1 MTSRGVFAYLAAPL
15 AFASA
20 CAMLLAMR
28 HVELKTSIYDLV
40 GDVATAIPAAVRDR
54 SSNVVPVIV
63 SSPDF
68 AAARSAAESL
78 AERLSADDCGSVRC
92 RFAGDEMSAILDV
105 FGSRCAGLVSERDA
119 SLLATA
125 EGRSRLARAAA
136 RKYYSSPIPPLF
148 APAKDPFC
156 LADGFVASLPRS
168 VSGWG
173 LKEGVL
179 AAEQG
184 GVSHVLVSM
193 TLKRSVADD
202 TDALVAFRARL
213 RSAIDEERLCHA
225 GVEYSVCGVP
235 MHTAAAAGRCKSEI
249 GWLTCVSLLFIAMLS
264 ALVFG
269 SVKWIPLLASTFVVA
284 ASAGALVLAL
294 CFSSVHVMSLVLGTT
309 VLGLVVDYSFHWL
322 LQAGDRRREVVWGLL
337 VSFATTEI
345 SFLPLVLST
354 LPILRQS
361 FVFLGVGLAA
371 ALAFVLLAYPRPE
384 SGGAERSG
392 VAPHC
397 GLGRGVVLLR
407 AALLLV
413 LAVAVFGL
421 FRVRLATDPQ
431 DLYRPDAEIAAAE
444 KLFAE
449 LGGTADSEGGFV
461 VTSGSDDL
469 ETLLE
474 REAAVGLPESVPCA
488 SRVLLPLSR
497 RLANVSLEERL
508 REEQGE
514 RQCELLGLAALPAI
528 ERPLPWQWE
537 DVPQPFVGSLV
548 VGNSLVARV
557 AAEPEGPMPEGV
569 AFCRPKETV
578 GRILSDWTS
587 EARNRLGASFLLM
600 FAVLAV
606 FFRRSAPAVSFPSVF
621 AVCVVWGA
629 LSVGGASVNL
639 FHVLACFL
647 LVGMSVDYTVFLRS
661 GGRAA
666 LKPVLCSLL
675 TSMVGFGALSFVSFP
690 VVSAFGKVMGLG
702 LPTAFLCAVAMA
714 PGRAAA
720 DSTPQTEH
728 GASPL
733 GLEILFLAYRVF
745 GLRALHFCS
754 ACVGLCVWAFSGVV
768 RRASPS
774 PRKIAAFA
782 CSLADKLVV
791 MAEGPR
797 LPKVELDGSRDAVAF
812 AADVAARKGVFVL
825 SSHCGTIEVLA
836 ALGECD
842 VTFHAWMEFSRTSV
856 FNRFYMRHARR
867 GKVVIHP
874 ISEFGMETVFE
885 AGDALDSGDCLVMAG
900 DRGFGR
906 MMGVPFRGGE
916 LELPEGA
923 FRFANSLGH
932 PVYFVACVATGPC
945 RYRAVVRRLPSGTPD
960 MARSYASALDEVS
973 AEFPEQWFR
982 WEGDA

>member
-1 MTSRGVFAYLAAPL
+1 MANRGAIACVVVPL
-15 AFASA
+15 ALASA
-20 CAMLLAMR
+20 CAMLLATR

-40 GDVATAIPAAVRDR
+40 GDVATAIPAAVRER

-63 SSPDF
+63 SSQDF

-78 AERLSADDCGSVRC
+78 ADRLSADDCVSVRC
-92 RFAGDEMSAILDV
+92 RLAGDEMAAILDV
-105 FGSRCAGLVSERDA
+105 FSSRCAGLASERDA
-119 SLLATA
+119 SMLTTT

-179 AAEQG
+179 AAEQN

-202 TDALVAFRARL
+202 ADALVAFRARL
-213 RSAIDEERLCHA
+213 RSAIDGERLRHA
-225 GVEYSVCGVP
+225 EVEYSVCGVP
-235 MHTAAAAGRCKSEI
+235 MHTAAAAGRCKWEI

-264 ALVFG
+264 ALVFR
-269 SVKWIPLLASTFVVA
+269 SVKWIPLLVSTFLVA
-284 ASAGALVLAL
+284 ASAGAFVLVL
-294 CFSSVHVMSLVLGTT
+294 CFSSIHVMSLVLGTT

-322 LQAGDRRREVVWGLL
+322 LQQGRRREVVWGLL

-361 FVFLGVGLAA
+361 FVFLGVGLAS
-371 ALAFVLLAYPRPE
+371 ALAFVLLAYPSQEP
-384 SGGAERSG
+384 SGVERSG

-397 GLGRGVVLLR
+397 GLGRCVVLLR
-407 AALLLV
+407 ALLLIV
-413 LAVAVFGL
+413 LAAAVFGL
-421 FRVRLATDPQ
+421 SRVRFATDPQ

-444 KLFAE
+444 RLFAE
-449 LGGTADSEGGFV
+449 LGGTADGKGGFV

-497 RLANVSLEERL
+497 RLANVSLEDRL

-514 RQCELLGLAALPAI
+514 RQCELLGLAALPGI

-557 AAEPEGPMPEGV
+557 TAEPKGPLPEGV
-569 AFCRPKETV
+569 VFCRPKETI

-587 EARNRLGASFLLM
+587 EARNRLCVSFLLM
-600 FAVLAV
+600 FVVLAV
-606 FFRRSAPAVSFPSVF
+606 FFGRSALAVSFPSVF

-629 LSVGGASVNL
+629 ISLSGASVNL

-661 GGRAA
+661 GGRDA

-675 TSMVGFGALSFVSFP
+675 TSMVGFGALAFVSFP
-690 VVSAFGKVMGLG
+690 VVSAFGKVLGIG
-702 LPTAFLCAVAMA
+702 LPTAFLCAIAVAPSRCA
-714 PGRAAA
+714 VP
-720 DSTPQTEH
+720 STPQTEH

-733 GLEILFLAYRVF
+733 GLEVLFLAYRVF
-745 GLRALHFCS
+745 GLRVLHFCS
-754 ACVGLCVWAFSGVV
+754 GCVGLCVWAFSGAV

-774 PRKIAAFA
+774 PRKVAAFT

-797 LPKVELDGSRDAVAF
+797 LPTVELDDSRDAAAF
-812 AADVAARKGVFVL
+812 ASDVAAKKGVFVL

-856 FNRFYMRHARR
+856 FNSFYMRHARR

-916 LELPEGA
+916 LKLPEGA

-945 RYRAVVRRLPSGTPD
+945 RYRAVVRRLPSGAHD
-960 MARSYASALDEVS
+960 MARVYASALDEVS

-982 WEGDA
+982 WEGEV